1 MKDEVSIGQRRRGP
15 LLGNRYLEVRCD
27 MPAGTLSILN
37 RATGLPSLARWSS
50 QVELGEPPSLT
61 LSTADTGFRR
71 EYALEQVADEHG
83 SGRLLTLAAVPTGG
97 RPELRLLLTVY
108 DERPFVLL
116 QLELANTTGRPL
128 RVESLTVLTT
138 PSAGRHRLRLG
149 SRASRWSFYRQG
161 WQSWT
166 PVRAVS
172 AREEDLFT
180 PATVLGPFPP
190 ASQGRGRFVADEV
203 GLVHDAGSGAS
214 LLAGFVTA
222 HDQLSQVRLHAAD
235 RALEAHCHAD
245 GIELPPGGRLRSEK
259 LMLDLEGPP
268 LEALERYGDA
278 LARQMGARVP
288 AGAAPTG
295 WCSWY
300 RYFLNVSEE
309 DMLKNLRFLAEHR
322 EELPMEYVQL
332 DDGYESDIGDWTS
345 WNEKFPHGPAWLA
358 QQIRDAGFTP
368 GLWLAPFMAAST
380 SALYREHPDWV
391 VRDQAGVPVLA
402 MHNWG
407 KDCYG
412 LDCSHPQALRWI
424 EELFRQV
431 TEEWGFD
438 YVKIDFLFAAA
449 VEGVRSDPQVTRV
462 QAYRQGLEAIRRGV
476 GERFVLGC
484 GALMGPSVGLVDGM
498 RIGPDVAPWWRPPG
512 ESRARRLR
520 GSLPASENSLRNVL
534 TRFWTHRRLWLNDP
548 DCLLVRDESTALTL
562 DEVRTLV
569 AAIGLSGGM
578 MLSSDDLTA
587 LPADRRELISLLLP
601 PFEETARPLDLLDRP
616 LPRLFELRVVRP
628 FGSWRVVALFNWGD
642 RRASLSYSLPP
653 GRFHVYDLWSDRY
666 LGAHEGAVTVDGLP
680 AHGSAVLAVRPDSG
694 EPQVVSS
701 TFHITQGGAEIED
714 ARYDAGRRSLELSL
728 RPVARKEGSILVH
741 VPPTLRERALEAD
754 APDARLH
761 RRDDGLLA
769 VRLPLHRPTSLRIR
783 FEAV

>member
-1 MKDEVSIGQRRRGP
+1 MKEEVGTGQWRRGP
-15 LLGNRYLEVRCD
+15 VIGNRYLEVSCD
-27 MPAGTLSILN
+27 LRAGAFSILN
-37 RATGLPSLARWSS
+37 RSTGLPSLARCSS
-50 QVELGEPPSLT
+50 LVELAEPSALF
-61 LSTADTGFRR
+61 LSTTDTGFRR
-71 EYALEQVADEHG
+71 EYALEHVRDEHG
-83 SGRLLTLAAVPTGG
+83 SGRLLTLASVPAAG
-97 RPELRLLLTVY
+97 RPELRPLLTVY
-108 DERPFVLL
+108 DERPFALL
-116 QLELANTTGRPL
+116 QLELANTTGGPL
-128 RVESLTVLTT
+128 PVESLTVLTT
-138 PSAGRHRLRLG
+138 PSAGRQRLRLG
-149 SRASRWSFYRQG
+149 SRPSRWSFYRQG

-172 AREEDLFT
+172 AREEDLST

-190 ASQGRGRFVADEV
+190 SSDERGCFVADEL

-214 LLAGFVTA
+214 LLAGFITA
-222 HDQLSQVRLHAAD
+222 RDQLSQVRLHAPD
-235 RALEAHCHAD
+235 RSLEARCYVE
-245 GIELPPGGRLRSEK
+245 GTELPPGERLRSEK

-278 LARQMGARVP
+278 LAREMKARVP
-288 AGAAPTG
+288 VRTVPTG

-300 RYFLNVSEE
+300 RYFVNVTEE
-309 DMLKNLRFLAEHR
+309 DMLKNLRFLARHR
-322 EELPMEYVQL
+322 EELPVEYVQL
-332 DDGYESDIGDWTS
+332 DDGFQADIGDWIS

-380 SALYREHPDWV
+380 SSLYREHPDWV
-391 VRDQAGVPVLA
+391 VRDEAGVPVVA

-412 LDCSHPQALRWI
+412 LDCSHPHALRWI

-431 TEEWGFD
+431 TDDWGFD

-449 VEGVRSDPQVTRV
+449 VRGVRSDPQLTRV

-484 GALMGPSVGLVDGM
+484 GALMGPSVGLVEGM
-498 RIGPDVAPWWRPPG
+498 RIGPDVAPWWHPPG
-512 ESRARRLR
+512 SAQTTRDLD
-520 GSLPASENSLRNVL
+520 SIPAAVNSLRNVL

-548 DCLLVRDESTALTL
+548 DCLLVRGESTALTL
-562 DEVRTLV
+562 DEVRTLA

-601 PFEETARPLDLLDRP
+601 PFDGAARPLDLLDGP
-616 LPRLFELRVVRP
+616 LPRLFELSVVRP
-628 FGSWRVVALFNWGD
+628 FASWRVIGLFNWGE
-642 RRASLSYSLPP
+642 RRASLSLPLP
-653 GRFHVYDLWSDRY
+653 SGRFHVYDLWSDRY
-666 LGAHEGAVTVDGLP
+666 LGAYEGSATVNGLP

-701 TFHITQGGAEIED
+701 TFHITQGGVEIED
-714 ARYDAGRRSLELSL
+714 ARYDAGERSLEVSL

-741 VPPTLRERALEAD
+741 VPAALRERALETD
-754 APDARLH
+754 ASGASMH

-769 VRLPLHRPTSLRIR
+769 IRLALRRPTSLRIR
-783 FEAV
+783 FEGM